1 MQTNTQSTEG
11 KDSQQTTDESALR
24 GAACSPSYSSRRV
37 ADLERAI
44 RQLLHLTDTV
54 SRGGKEV
61 EKMQAYKNAKDLLIN
76 SQKRST
82 TNAASPLCLL
92 EVQSSN
98 EIHHHLDHL
107 TLWQW
112 LKAPL
117 QILLRRSRL
126 THDGTRVIV
135 QCLKAPGDSLERQRV
150 LRVCCSCIYF
160 LENAGGMARELAAQD
175 SDNSNDING

>member
-1 MQTNTQSTEG
+1 MQNKPTPAEG
-11 KDSQQTTDESALR
+11 ISSAQTTDESALR

-37 ADLERAI
+37 ADLERAM

-61 EKMQAYKNAKDLLIN
+61 EKMQAYKNAKGLLIN

-92 EVQSSN
+92 EVQSSS

-112 LKAPL
+112 LKAPI

-126 THDGTRVIV
+126 THNGTRVIV
-135 QCLKAPGDSLERQRV
+135 QYLKAPSDSLERQRV
-150 LRVCCSCIYF
+150 FGVCCSCIYF
-160 LENAGGMARELAAQD
+160 LENV
-175 SDNSNDING
+175 

>member
-1 MQTNTQSTEG
+1 MQNKLMPPEG
-11 KDSQQTTDESALR
+11 KNSDKLEAESALHD
-24 GAACSPSYSSRRV
+24 AACSPYYSCRRI
-37 ADLERAI
+37 ADLERAL

-54 SRGGKEV
+54 SRGGREV
-61 EKMQAYKNAKDLLIN
+61 EKMQAYKNAKGLLLN

-82 TNAASPLCLL
+82 TNAESPLCLL

-126 THDGTRVIV
+126 THGGTRVIV
-135 QCLKAPGDSLERQRV
+135 QCRKAPGDSQERQRV
-150 LRVCCSCIYF
+150 LGVCCSCIYF
-160 LENAGGMARELAAQD
+160 LENDERMHHYQRRRASITGLVL
-175 SDNSNDING
+175 